1 MLFFRTL
8 INNITFQTIKGNLYI
23 LLLNIILIATPII
36 FLAYQIGLIIKHV
49 TYYVSLKKVFDKSFF
64 K

>member
-36 FLAYQIGLIIKHV
+36 FFGLPDWFNNKAC
-49 TYYVSLKKVFDKSFF
+49 YLLC
-64 K
+64 